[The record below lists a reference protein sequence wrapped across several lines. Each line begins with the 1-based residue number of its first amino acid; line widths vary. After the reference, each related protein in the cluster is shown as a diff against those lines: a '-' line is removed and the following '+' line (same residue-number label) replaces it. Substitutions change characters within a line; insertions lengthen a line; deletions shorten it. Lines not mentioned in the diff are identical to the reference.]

1 MAKKNIHFI
10 IQSKGGVGKSFLTY
24 LIALKNQFDDSV
36 AFFDLDSST
45 ETSVNQLK
53 FLKEKSRV
61 YKVSL
66 LDERKKVIRDRLLT
80 TIKKIAQIPE
90 IHEYYLDFG
99 APESEQLP
107 ALFTLDF
114 KIEALQKFANQIEVE
129 FVFHVIIAGN
139 TAYVASMEYL
149 KTIIQTLSGSFKIF
163 AHANENSF
171 YGFTEIYEE
180 AKKYCDKNKVV
191 FKSFGDID
199 TQSHVGNQILNL
211 IRQGAGIEDYDILE
225 QLKIEEEFEKL

>member
-1 MAKKNIHFI
+1 MAKKNIHFV

-45 ETSVNQLK
+45 ETSVSQLK

-114 KIEALQKFANQIEVE
+114 KIEALQKFANQIDVE
-129 FVFHVIIAGN
+129 FIFHVIVAGN

-163 AHANENSF
+163 VHANENSF

-180 AKKYCDKNKVV
+180 AKKYCDKNKVA
-191 FKSFGDID
+191 FKPFGDID

>member
-1 MAKKNIHFI
+1 MAKKSIHFI

-24 LIALKNQFDDSV
+24 LIALKNQFNDSV

-61 YKVSL
+61 YKISL
-66 LDERKKVIRDRLLT
+66 LDERKKIIRDRLLT
-80 TIKKIAQIPE
+80 IIKKITQISE
-90 IHEYYLDFG
+90 IQDFYLDFG

-107 ALFTLDF
+107 ALFSLDF
-114 KIEALQKFANQIEVE
+114 KTEALQKFANQIDAE
-129 FVFHVIIAGN
+129 FIFHVVIAGN
-139 TAYVASMEYL
+139 TAYVASMEYIQ
-149 KTIIQTLSGSFKIF
+149 TVIQTLSGSFKII

-171 YGFTEIYEE
+171 YGFTDIFEE
-180 AKKYCDKNKVV
+180 AKKYCEKQKVD
-191 FKSFGDID
+191 FKPFGDID

-211 IRQGAGIEDYDILE
+211 IRQGVGIEDYDILE